1 MDLAEKRA
9 EWSRM
14 LVQAAHFAD
23 LDNTID
29 ALARARLCLK
39 QIDEAIEALG
49 DDELLSADRARAAR
63 RVRVYEK
70 LHADWQSQTQA
81 RADAYVENEQRKYG
95 APLPKKGLD

>member
-23 LDNTID
+23 QDKTID
-29 ALARARLCLK
+29 ALGRARLCLS
-39 QIDEAIEALG
+39 QIDQAIGALGGDEAL
-49 DDELLSADRARAAR
+49 ATDRARAKR
-63 RVRVYEK
+63 RVEAYAK
-70 LHADWQSQTQA
+70 LHADWQARTQA
-81 RADAYVENEQRKYG
+81 RADLYVENEQEKYD